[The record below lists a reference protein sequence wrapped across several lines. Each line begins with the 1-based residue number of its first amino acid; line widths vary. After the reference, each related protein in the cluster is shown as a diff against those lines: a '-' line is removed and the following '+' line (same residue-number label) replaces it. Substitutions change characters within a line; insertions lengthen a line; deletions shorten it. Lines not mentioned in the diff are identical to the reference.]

1 MVTTNTLSGP
11 SSTSGRPMAYLAI
24 DERYKGKGFS
34 EWLLID
40 ALQPLLAAS
49 DRLALP
55 CLFYTNN

>member
-11 SSTSGRPMAYLAI
+11 SSTSGGPMAYLAI
-24 DERYKGKGFS
+24 DERYKGKG
-34 EWLLID
+34 LLID

-55 CLFYTNN
+55 IITIDGKYSA

>member
-1 MVTTNTLSGP
+1 
-11 SSTSGRPMAYLAI
+11 MAYLAI

-55 CLFYTNN
+55 IVTIDGKYSA